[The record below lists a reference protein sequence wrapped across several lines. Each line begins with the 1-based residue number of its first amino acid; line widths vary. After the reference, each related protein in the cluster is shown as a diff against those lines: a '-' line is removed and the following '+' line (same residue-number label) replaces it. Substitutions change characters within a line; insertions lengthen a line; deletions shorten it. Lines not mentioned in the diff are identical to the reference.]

1 MSVLTCRLLSK
12 KNKATVD
19 NRRFLLYNKQNKS
32 RVARLKKIGAFRLR
46 SRSFI
51 FHGRCFMKQG
61 QVWAL
66 TFCIVLFIV
75 LGIVFPFII
84 LADRTWESKIKLV
97 FIGFGALLFGIAV
110 CIPTLLPKFKE
121 MKRRHDIKTGKIVP
135 GAKRYHRVRRRL
147 VDLDDVK
154 DDYFGEDD
162 GKDIPPRP
170 GSDSASAW

>member
-1 MSVLTCRLLSK
+1 
-12 KNKATVD
+12 
-19 NRRFLLYNKQNKS
+19 
-32 RVARLKKIGAFRLR
+32 
-46 SRSFI
+46 
-51 FHGRCFMKQG
+51 MKQG

-121 MKRRHDIKTGKIVP
+121 MKKVIEFKMNLFGALGK
-135 GAKRYHRVRRRL
+135 A
-147 VDLDDVK
+147 DL
-154 DDYFGEDD
+154 Y
-162 GKDIPPRP
+162 
-170 GSDSASAW
+170 